1 MRLIASLLIF
11 LGMTFTALAQTDA
24 PEPDISSKTL
34 DNGLRVVVIPDRR
47 APVVTHM
54 IWYKVGGAD
63 DPVGKSGIAH
73 FFEHMMFKET
83 SNHKKGEFSG
93 AVAEI
98 GGQEN
103 AFTSSDY
110 TAYYQKVAPSAL
122 PTMMRFEAD
131 RMRNLVLTDEQILPE
146 REVILEERSSRVDTS
161 PAAILSE
168 FVSAA
173 QYVNHPYGR
182 PVIGWE
188 NEIRKLDREALTA
201 FYDKWYQPWNAIVVV
216 AGDVEPDTVFE
227 MAANTYGKIV
237 ASTEPSERNWTSDPE
252 PVVAKTLSYSDPR
265 VTTPSWQRRFHA
277 PSYMTAEPGEAEA
290 LDLLAS
296 ILGGSVTSRIH
307 KNIILENKLAVS
319 AGAYYRGTSRADG
332 FIGIYG
338 SPRGDTELETLVA
351 ALDREVERLV
361 SDGVSQEELDRA
373 RQAFI
378 RSIIYSQDSQVALAR
393 IFGSVLSIGG
403 TVEDF
408 TQWPE
413 RLRSV
418 TVEDV
423 NEVARK
429 YLKENR
435 SVTSYL
441 LPEQG

>member
-1 MRLIASLLIF
+1 
-11 LGMTFTALAQTDA
+11 
-24 PEPDISSKTL
+24 
-34 DNGLRVVVIPDRR
+34 
-47 APVVTHM
+47 
-54 IWYKVGGAD
+54 
-63 DPVGKSGIAH
+63 
-73 FFEHMMFKET
+73 
-83 SNHKKGEFSG
+83 
-93 AVAEI
+93 
-98 GGQEN
+98 
-103 AFTSSDY
+103 
-110 TAYYQKVAPSAL
+110 
-122 PTMMRFEAD
+122 
-131 RMRNLVLTDEQILPE
+131 
-146 REVILEERSSRVDTS
+146 
-161 PAAILSE
+161 
-168 FVSAA
+168 
-173 QYVNHPYGR
+173 
-182 PVIGWE
+182 
-188 NEIRKLDREALTA
+188 
-201 FYDKWYQPWNAIVVV
+201 
-216 AGDVEPDTVFE
+216 
-227 MAANTYGKIV
+227 
-237 ASTEPSERNWTSDPE
+237 
-252 PVVAKTLSYSDPR
+252 
-265 VTTPSWQRRFHA
+265 
-277 PSYMTAEPGEAEA
+277 MTAEPGEAEA